1 MDLEGQLLKQYIEV
15 HKGSVLPY
23 HQMTVLHLVTNHSS
37 SYSAAVSEVGS
48 EKLHRCQ
55 QLLQDKQGS
64 PEKPSPNFVFPS
76 SVMAQITVLAWQSTF
91 LKAEAGS
98 CSKSDG

>member
-1 MDLEGQLLKQYIEV
+1 
-15 HKGSVLPY
+15 
-23 HQMTVLHLVTNHSS
+23 MTVLHLATNHSN

-48 EKLHRCQ
+48 EKLHQCQ

-76 SVMAQITVLAWQSTF
+76 LAMAQITVLAWQSTF
-91 LKAEAGS
+91 LKADARS
-98 CSKSDG
+98 CSKNDG